1 MTLEKFISKLE
12 KGGYYNIDIIPVENY
27 TGMFKVY
34 FDGKKHYKSFDDY
47 KKAKSFCNEVNG
59 ILTTYNGYT
68 GKYTPY
74 FYFDVH

>member
-1 MTLEKFISKLE
+1 MYI
-12 KGGYYNIDIIPVENY
+12 Y
-27 TGMFKVY
+27 TYRVY
-34 FDGKKHYKSFDDY
+34 FDGKQHYKSFDDY
-47 KKAKSFCNEVNG
+47 KKAKSFCDEVNG

>member
-1 MTLEKFISKLE
+1 MYIHT
-12 KGGYYNIDIIPVENY
+12 YR
-27 TGMFKVY
+27 VY

-47 KKAKSFCNEVNG
+47 KKAKSFCDEVNG
-59 ILTTYNGYT
+59 ILTIYNGYT

>member
-1 MTLEKFISKLE
+1 MYIHT
-12 KGGYYNIDIIPVENY
+12 YR
-27 TGMFKVY
+27 VY

-74 FYFDVH
+74 FYFDKGGMITDI